1 MQEEAI
7 QGEAIQGAAI
17 QETTIQGAVIQE
29 AAIQGATISVILK
42 ENNYNFFYLY
52 NIRMLNLSLNEL
64 KLIARIRYIKG
75 CKKMSK
81 VRLLS
86 VLKESKSV
94 ESKKNFDDERLK
106 KIRKDFNELKD
117 KFLKLI

>member
-64 KLIARIRYIKG
+64 KLIARIRYIKF
-75 CKKMSK
+75 CKKTSK

>member
-17 QETTIQGAVIQE
+17 QETTIQG

-64 KLIARIRYIKG
+64 KLIARIRYIKF

>member
-1 MQEEAI
+1 
-7 QGEAIQGAAI
+7 
-17 QETTIQGAVIQE
+17 
-29 AAIQGATISVILK
+29 
-42 ENNYNFFYLY
+42 
-52 NIRMLNLSLNEL
+52 
-64 KLIARIRYIKG
+64 
-75 CKKMSK
+75 MSK

-106 KIRKDFNELKD
+106 KIRKDFNKLKD

>member
-1 MQEEAI
+1 MQEEAN

-17 QETTIQGAVIQE
+17 QETTIQESDIQGAVIQE

-42 ENNYNFFYLY
+42 ENNYNLFYLY

-75 CKKMSK
+75 C
-81 VRLLS
+81 
-86 VLKESKSV
+86 
-94 ESKKNFDDERLK
+94 
-106 KIRKDFNELKD
+106 
-117 KFLKLI
+117 